1 MFNSFRGISLRPVV
15 EDDLPFLFRLF
26 ADPSRCHL
34 WMCGRRVYDERG
46 FHEAWSSWTIDMIAA
61 KFVVTSADRPIGLV
75 FDYDRKLEDGYTK
88 VTSLL
93 DEGSTGH
100 GGGVI
105 ATTLLVGWLFQTLP
119 LRKLYMEV
127 YGYNPVVAR
136 MLRKVGFT
144 EEAVLKEVR
153 YRDGAYWDLHVFA
166 LARVA
171 WPEVRERLLRQCG
184 APHPHLPAG
193 PMPVAQESSPPG
205 GRSRANGCLNGTDHG
220 S

>member
-1 MFNSFRGISLRPVV
+1 MFSSFRGVSLRLVV

-46 FHEAWSSWTIDMIAA
+46 FHEAWSAWTTDMIAA
-61 KFVVTSADRPIGLV
+61 KFIVTSADRPIGLV

-93 DEGSTGH
+93 EEGSTGH

-105 ATTLLVGWLFQTLP
+105 ATALLVGWLFQTLP

-127 YGYNPVVAR
+127 YDYNSAVAR
-136 MLRKVGFT
+136 MLRKAGFT

-153 YRDGAYWDLHVFA
+153 FRDGAYWDLHVFA
-166 LARVA
+166 LGRAA
-171 WPEVRERLLRQCG
+171 WPEVRDRLLRQSG
-184 APHPHLPAG
+184 APQSPLPIG
-193 PMPVAQESSPPG
+193 PISAAQELSG
-205 GRSRANGCLNGTDHG
+205 CIRANGCLNGTE
-220 S
+220 